1 MARICCIF
9 RSRVWLYSLLCVLS
23 VVAKSE
29 AATRVPVKMPTNE
42 TALSKGVATKGTGVV
57 HVDVSEGEYI
67 PGHTVDKR
75 VPVKVIKRIDY
86 SIPRTITQAKSL
98 LKANLAQAL
107 LTVTIGAAV
116 SAVGWLI
123 DEGSQSPTKGELVKP
138 VPGEPA
144 PLDQYNWRG
153 SGSGTSATGTSALE
167 VMEKLAPQLCYEP
180 WRGCQVVLYNRDS
193 PTTASAYVRRHYQN
207 DTANSQ
213 EWPIYASTNSV
224 CPPGYSVHADGSCT
238 SDEVQ
243 FAPVS
248 DSDFSEFDSYISAQ
262 TADWIK
268 SLVRDGCAGAMN
280 VEACTQDLQDFHNV
294 TGPASVPGPSTT
306 TTGTYTRPDG
316 TTGTTSSVTTTN
328 YSLLYGDNY
337 FDYSKS
343 TTITNTKDGVTTDQ
357 STTADDPAVTEETP
371 PEDEKEEEKPSPC
384 TTNCDGPAYVD
395 MYDKTDK
402 TKEGELDSYKSKIQS
417 IPIIAAVSGLF
428 NVSVS
433 AACPVWSYS
442 GQLEIMGHVMPI
454 DLVFDFH
461 CQPWFTDLRPYVQ
474 AIMLLI
480 CGLLAVRIGLL

>member
-1 MARICCIF
+1 MARIRRIF
-9 RSRVWLYSLLCVLS
+9 RTRLWLYSLLCVLS
-23 VVAKSE
+23 VVARSE
-29 AATRVPVKMPTNE
+29 AATRVPVKMPTN
-42 TALSKGVATKGTGVV
+42 AVANSPKGVATKGTGVV

-67 PGHTVDKR
+67 PGATIDKR
-75 VPVKVIKRIDY
+75 VPVKTIKRIDY

-107 LTVTIGAAV
+107 LTATIGAAV
-116 SAVGWLI
+116 AGVGWVM
-123 DEGSQSPTKGELVKP
+123 SPENTLAKKKTDYQYSDLSFYYYFSGYPGNKFHTIKEAYDFGLSKFNPSGYKDIKLV
-138 VPGEPA
+138 
-144 PLDQYNWRG
+144 Y
-153 SGSGTSATGTSALE
+153 SGSGVFQGIEVAYLSAKNATYGN
-167 VMEKLAPQLCYEP
+167 
-180 WRGCQVVLYNRDS
+180 LY
-193 PTTASAYVRRHYQN
+193 TL
-207 DTANSQ
+207 
-213 EWPIYASTNSV
+213 PINSV
-224 CPPGYSVHADGSCT
+224 GSCP
-238 SDEVQ
+238 V
-243 FAPVS
+243 APTINGCPSSQV
-248 DSDFSEFDSYISAQ
+248 DTLTPLGPTDYDVLDPYISSQ

-268 SLVRDGCAGAMN
+268 SLVRDGCAGALN

-294 TGPASVPGPSTT
+294 TGPASVPGPTTT

-343 TTITNTKDGVTTDQ
+343 TTITNTKDGVPTDQ
-357 STTADDPAVTEETP
+357 STTTEDPAVTEETP

-402 TKEGELDSYKSKIQS
+402 TKERELDSYKSKIQS
-417 IPIIAAVSGLF
+417 VPIIAAVSGLF

-442 GQLEIMGHVMPI
+442 GTLELVGASMPI
-454 DLVFDFH
+454 DLVFDFQ

-474 AIMLLI
+474 AIMLI
-480 CGLLAVRIGLL
+480 VCGLLAVRIGLL

>member
-1 MARICCIF
+1 MARIRRIF
-9 RSRVWLYSLLCVLS
+9 RTRLWLYSLLCVLS
-23 VVAKSE
+23 VVARSE

-67 PGHTVDKR
+67 PGATIDKR
-75 VPVKVIKRIDY
+75 VPVKTIKRIDY
-86 SIPRTITQAKSL
+86 SIPRTITVAKSL

-107 LTVTIGAAV
+107 LGAAISGAV
-116 SAVGWLI
+116 AAVGWVMSDDQTKLQKKLDTVDGMTSTNGGTYDPMYI
-123 DEGSQSPTKGELVKP
+123 CSYELASKTMDKITVGKFGGVTYATFVGYTDSIPSGYTIKANNCTQTANGYKFVSGRGWPTNRSKVIS
-138 VPGEPA
+138 V
-144 PLDQYNWRG
+144 DQIVALQVDLTDSDY
-153 SGSGTSATGTSALE
+153 SAL
-167 VMEKLAPQLCYEP
+167 
-180 WRGCQVVLYNRDS
+180 
-193 PTTASAYVRRHYQN
+193 
-207 DTANSQ
+207 DTHIN
-213 EWPIYASTNSV
+213 
-224 CPPGYSVHADGSCT
+224 
-238 SDEVQ
+238 
-243 FAPVS
+243 
-248 DSDFSEFDSYISAQ
+248 AQ

-357 STTADDPAVTEETP
+357 STTTEDPGVTEETP

-417 IPIIAAVSGLF
+417 VPIIAAVSGLF

-442 GQLEIMGHVMPI
+442 GTLELVGASMPI
-454 DLVFDFH
+454 DLVFDFQ

-474 AIMLLI
+474 AIMLI
-480 CGLLAVRIGLL
+480 VCGLLAVRIGLL